1 MLGSITPD
9 LSIFGKAVANGY
21 PMGVVGGKESVMRYC
36 VEKNPSRRV
45 MVAGTYNGH
54 PLVAAAAIATLKKL
68 RARESEIYTSLET
81 LGERM
86 QSGLEE
92 IFRSRNYPTTVV
104 RQGSAFVVYFMDH
117 APRSWHDI
125 ATHNDST
132 QDVAYRKALIEDGIF
147 HFPVTTKQGSIS
159 FAHSATDIDETLDIT
174 QHTLNRIGGA

>member
-1 MLGSITPD
+1 
-9 LSIFGKAVANGY
+9 
-21 PMGVVGGKESVMRYC
+21 
-36 VEKNPSRRV
+36 

-68 RARESEIYTSLET
+68 RARESEIYTALET

-117 APRSWHDI
+117 APESWHDI
-125 ATHNDST
+125 AAHNDMA
-132 QDVAYRKALIEDGIF
+132 QDVAYRKALIDDGIF
-147 HFPVTTKQGSIS
+147 HFPITTKQGSIS
-159 FAHSATDIDETLDIT
+159 FAHSADDIDKTLEIT
-174 QHTLNRIGGA
+174 QHTLNRIGSA